1 MYDLYAV
8 SDNYGG
14 SGFGF
19 STHTILSHSFQ
30 IVRDYPHTCQQDA
43 VHDLYAESDHF
54 GGGGFGHYK
63 CIVF

>member
-30 IVRDYPHTCQQDA
+30 IVRDYPHTCQQEA
-43 VHDLYAESDHF
+43 AHDLYAEGDFF
-54 GGGGFGHYK
+54 GCDGFGHYK
-63 CIVF
+63 YIVF